1 METLQISLDKRV
13 ADIAHSYAKERGE
26 SLSSIVEAYLRQV
39 ASQINNKKAH
49 EEEVPDVV
57 MSFLGRRPS
66 DCRRRHQRQGGIR
79 RTYPKEAP
87 MKTIFADTNV
97 VIDLL
102 EKRESFYKDAV
113 QYYSAVSVAADAI
126 VTRNEKDFASN
137 SELPVM

>member
-57 MSFLGRRPS
+57 MSFWGA
-66 DCRRRHQRQGGIR
+66 G
-79 RTYPKEAP
+79 AP
-87 MKTIFADTNV
+87 I
-97 VIDLL
+97 
-102 EKRESFYKDAV
+102 
-113 QYYSAVSVAADAI
+113 ADADI
-126 VTRNEKDFASN
+126 NGREAYAEHIRKKHQ
-137 SELPVM
+137 

>member
-1 METLQISLDKRV
+1 
-13 ADIAHSYAKERGE
+13 
-26 SLSSIVEAYLRQV
+26 
-39 ASQINNKKAH
+39 
-49 EEEVPDVV
+49 
-57 MSFLGRRPS
+57 
-66 DCRRRHQRQGGIR
+66 
-79 RTYPKEAP
+79 

-137 SELPVM
+137 SELPVMSPEAYLSQL